1 MDRSSYDKAIKLLS
15 LREHTEKEL
24 RAKLEDKGFSG
35 EDIDSTIERLKTEG
49 YLSEERFASA
59 FIRSR
64 LKRNPEGRPI
74 LLSRLSEKG
83 SPRDIA
89 VAALDEAWEEKMWKE
104 PLRKELFAQEKRKGR
119 EWAIGKL
126 RQKGF
131 TTREIKEALEE
142 EYE

>member
-24 RAKLEDKGFSG
+24 RAKLDDKGFSG
-35 EDIDSTIERLKTEG
+35 EDIDSTLERLKTEG

-64 LKRNPEGRPI
+64 LRKNPEGRPI

-89 VAALDEAWEEKMWKE
+89 VAALDEAWEEKIWKE
-104 PLRKELFAQEKRKGR
+104 LMDFSLSKV
-119 EWAIGKL
+119 
-126 RQKGF
+126 
-131 TTREIKEALEE
+131 
-142 EYE
+142 

>member
-64 LKRNPEGRPI
+64 LRKNPEGRPL

-104 PLRKELFAQEKRKGR
+104 PLRKELFAQ
-119 EWAIGKL
+119 
-126 RQKGF
+126 
-131 TTREIKEALEE
+131 
-142 EYE
+142 

>member
-1 MDRSSYDKAIKLLS
+1 M
-15 LREHTEKEL
+15 
-24 RAKLEDKGFSG
+24 EDKGFSG

-64 LKRNPEGRPI
+64 LRKNPEGRPI

-89 VAALDEAWEEKMWKE
+89 VAALDEAWEEKIWKE

-126 RQKGF
+126 GQKGF

-142 EYE
+142 EDE